1 MIIVNEVTLLDFVV
15 SHLHATAQFRQN
27 HYLQVFILQKYRLIG
42 AVGLLVSDTFDD
54 GIRIHHP
61 ARSLIHALLQENGI
75 LLVGPA
81 LIGRNHHL
89 FSPGF
94 TSFTPSPSP
103 KVEGYI
109 FFSLF
114 HLTISCYRV
123 YHFINRTTHSPLPLG
138 VVSVVRLLSS
148 SSSVFPLVSG
158 QRCSKKT

>member
-1 MIIVNEVTLLDFVV
+1 MLWPVEFNTAADPRSRQTHQCRLDNMIIVNEVTLLDFVV

-27 HYLQVFILQKYRLIG
+27 HYLQVFILQKYRMIG

-61 ARSLIHALLQENGI
+61 ARSLIHTLLQENGI

-94 TSFTPSPSP
+94 TSFTLSPSHRS
-103 KVEGYI
+103 EGNI

-114 HLTISCYRV
+114 HLTILYYRV
-123 YHFINRTTHSPLPLG
+123 HHFINRTTHSP
-138 VVSVVRLLSS
+138 RL
-148 SSSVFPLVSG
+148 
-158 QRCSKKT
+158 